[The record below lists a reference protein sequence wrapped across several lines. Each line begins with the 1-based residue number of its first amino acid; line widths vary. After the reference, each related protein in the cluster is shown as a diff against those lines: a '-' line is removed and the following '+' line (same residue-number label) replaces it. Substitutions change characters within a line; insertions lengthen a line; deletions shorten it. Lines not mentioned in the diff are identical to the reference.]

1 LQQSITNIKILLQ
14 SNNQTSIDNTID
26 FIINTT
32 NQSRLAIQKA
42 FNDTTIATT
51 TIDESLEEMNISED
65 KLKKIRIYSNLES
78 Q

>member
-1 LQQSITNIKILLQ
+1 M
-14 SNNQTSIDNTID
+14 SIDDTID

-42 FNDTTIATT
+42 CFALINDMTIATT